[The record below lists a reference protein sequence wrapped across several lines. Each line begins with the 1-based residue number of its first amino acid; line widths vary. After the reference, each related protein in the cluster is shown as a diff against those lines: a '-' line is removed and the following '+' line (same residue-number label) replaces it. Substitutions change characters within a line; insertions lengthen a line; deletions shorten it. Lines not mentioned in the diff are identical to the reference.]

1 MVETVVTH
9 LVHIGNYGDFNT
21 AAKFSSTTTAKDI
34 QCYAEKIF
42 INTLRNSPIL
52 SMYQCRI
59 EIEHKPG
66 VFMLLEDRY
75 IKDFQPFGEE
85 AYQKGTESVKLRVTW
100 SLRNNDVQPSM
111 QTLSTGDNNNSSDT
125 RAQILSNQIIQDAR
139 KDLSVDV
146 GRADLSWGIDEPIC
160 NQRIATF
167 DDQSQ
172 LSTKPSF
179 VQNSNMHSNTTLHP
193 VSLNETRNASRLPCT
208 FIDEPQLPSTIE
220 NSFNPPGMSFL
231 F

>member
-85 AYQKGTESVKLRVTW
+85 AYQKDVNEYNINQQQNIDANQRES
-100 SLRNNDVQPSM
+100 SM
-111 QTLSTGDNNNSSDT
+111 DSFDYTVFSD
-125 RAQILSNQIIQDAR
+125 LFG